1 MAFKQTSYQC
11 TQYSKANIAYMSE
24 TRFRFPSLRS
34 AVSVDSAVGSQH
46 SSTDEDKSSE
56 DNDEAS
62 QDSVSTDE
70 VRAFGLKIKL
80 LSVKLIYLVEFN
92 IKHYLLHINVRRMRV
107 PRTPAS

>member
-1 MAFKQTSYQC
+1 
-11 TQYSKANIAYMSE
+11 MSE
-24 TRFRFPSLRS
+24 IRFRFPSLRS

-46 SSTDEDKSSE
+46 SSTEEDKSSE

-70 VRAFGLKIKL
+70 VRAFRLKIKL

-92 IKHYLLHINVRRMRV
+92 IKHKHYLLLNINVRRMRV
-107 PRTPAS
+107 PRTLAS

>member
-1 MAFKQTSYQC
+1 
-11 TQYSKANIAYMSE
+11 MSE

>member
-1 MAFKQTSYQC
+1 
-11 TQYSKANIAYMSE
+11 MSE

-46 SSTDEDKSSE
+46 SSTDDDNKSSE

-70 VRAFGLKIKL
+70 VRAFGSLKIKL

>member
-1 MAFKQTSYQC
+1 
-11 TQYSKANIAYMSE
+11 MSE

-70 VRAFGLKIKL
+70 VRPFRLKIKL
-80 LSVKLIYLVEFN
+80 LSVKLIIYLVEFN
-92 IKHYLLHINVRRMRV
+92 IKHYLLLNINVRRMRV
-107 PRTPAS
+107 PRTLAS

>member
-1 MAFKQTSYQC
+1 
-11 TQYSKANIAYMSE
+11 MSE

-70 VRAFGLKIKL
+70 VRAFRLKIKL

-107 PRTPAS
+107 PRTLAS

>member
-1 MAFKQTSYQC
+1 M
-11 TQYSKANIAYMSE
+11 ANIANMSE

-46 SSTDEDKSSE
+46 SSTDDDNKSSE

-70 VRAFGLKIKL
+70 VRAFRLKIKL

-92 IKHYLLHINVRRMRV
+92 IKHYLLLNINVRRMRV